1 VTTAKHRKTGSKY
14 ALKSI
19 AVGAARSTTSLDEFL
34 QEIDIHK
41 SLDHP
46 NIARLQV
53 GTAYNSN
60 THMLYIVAL
69 CAMLVALQCGDC
81 KRVYDR

>member
-1 VTTAKHRKTGSKY
+1 VTSAKHRKTGSKY

-53 GTAYNSN
+53 STACNNSAHRPY
-60 THMLYIVAL
+60 TCYSCML
-69 CAMLVALQCGDC
+69 C
-81 KRVYDR
+81 

>member
-19 AVGAARSTTSLDEFL
+19 AIGTARSTTSLDEFL

-53 GTAYNSN
+53 ATASIDRAYE
-60 THMLYIVAL
+60 LYIYYSFVLYRYMLSATIAL
-69 CAMLVALQCGDC
+69 AC
-81 KRVYDR
+81 